1 MKGDVEGLPLHL
13 QLPPALR
20 QGRTGDP
27 MAILRPGLKNLEL
40 LESTRVL
47 SAVDDAIWRADVI
60 TAIDQIS
67 RNVKVMAAFLGSTL
81 VGLVERHQQVVGTL
95 GDLKSRS
102 EIIKKLT
109 SFQLMEACYR
119 GPMLSYQSIN
129 MSRLDLTSLQSLSGL
144 EVPVEEV
151 PSEDWQNVPWGQK
164 RIELEPS
171 IDQSSTGT
179 IAQIKRRMRDEEA
192 EARRGYVLKA
202 EDSDDEDDDML
213 MSLRSSKS
221 RINLMESGGS
231 SEEEEEEKTKNLSDP
246 LIEVIESPKVE
257 YVQNI
262 QEIASLEAL
271 MSQQS
276 QDGGSG
282 DSLNRVISLPW
293 ASIQDYGGSS
303 IHTQIDE
310 RLKAKAVRMSLRLVQ
325 DQLTMLVRNILRAF
339 RLNPTAIERILADKQ
354 RTDPSQEFVVLLKD
368 LRQLMLQRLLTTPA
382 EEKAKTEYKTE
393 VERRTE
399 GYDKLRQRLADE
411 IEKVNRDRENKVS
424 PFTVSS
430 FISLI

>member
-20 QGRTGDP
+20 QGCTGDP
-27 MAILRPGLKNLEL
+27 LAILRPALKNLEL

-47 SAVDDAIWRADVI
+47 SAVDDAIWRVDVI

-81 VGLVERHQQVVGTL
+81 VSLVERHQQVVGTL

-129 MSRLDLTSLQSLSGL
+129 MSRLDLTSLQSLSEL
-144 EVPVEEV
+144 EVSTEEV
-151 PSEDWQNVPWGQK
+151 TSEDWQNVPWGQK
-164 RIELEPS
+164 RIELVPS
-171 IDQSSTGT
+171 TDESSTGT
-179 IAQIKRRMRDEEA
+179 IAQIKRRMREEEA
-192 EARRGYVLKA
+192 EARRGYVPKA

-213 MSLRSSKS
+213 LSLKSSKS
-221 RINLMESGGS
+221 RINLMDSEGS
-231 SEEEEEEKTKNLSDP
+231 SEEVMKNLSDP
-246 LIEVIESPKVE
+246 LIEVTEGPKVE

-262 QEIASLEAL
+262 EEIASLDAL
-271 MSQQS
+271 KSQQS
-276 QDGGSG
+276 QESGSG
-282 DSLNRVISLPW
+282 DSLTRVISLPW
-293 ASIQDYGGSS
+293 ASIQDYTGSS
-303 IHTQIDE
+303 IHTQIDAL
-310 RLKAKAVRMSLRLVQ
+310 LKVKAVRMSLRLVQ

-339 RLNPTAIERILADKQ
+339 RLNPIAIERILADKQ

-382 EEKAKTEYKTE
+382 EEKAKTEYIME

-411 IEKVNRDRENKVS
+411 IQKVNRDRENKVS
-424 PFTVSS
+424 SFTV
-430 FISLI
+430 